1 MGTSHEDNL
10 IRRHC
15 YNETAPLED
24 NLTRKQTHNKTAS
37 REDNLKRR
45 QTHKKAPGQENKLQS
60 IIIGDEGRGS
70 RRKKYDI
77 LFEQS
82 LINHKAV
89 KCGTSSWRY
98 MKLPKVLH
106 RIYFL
111 NILYNVFECFIAR
124 CLFYFL
130 KKVIF
135 VLLAL
140 S

>member
-1 MGTSHEDNL
+1 MRQPHEKTTS
-10 IRRHC
+10 
-15 YNETAPLED
+15 
-24 NLTRKQTHNKTAS
+24 K
-37 REDNLKRR
+37 
-45 QTHKKAPGQENKLQS
+45 ENKL
-60 IIIGDEGRGS
+60 IIRQPHEKTTSKEDKLTRSPPDKKTNSKVLLLVMRGGGRGS